1 MKIVEITNGMS
12 VAITNEEADLLLQ
25 FDEQTPS
32 MARRDLDQRQQL
44 MANNLVN
51 KNVLKRIKE
60 NGRIVYKRKTR

>member
-1 MKIVEITNGMS
+1 MKIVEVIDGLT

-32 MARRDLDQRQQL
+32 VARRDLDERKQI

>member
-1 MKIVEITNGMS
+1 MKIVEVVNGLS

-25 FDEQTPS
+25 FDEKTLS
-32 MARRDLDQRQQL
+32 LARRDLDERKQL

>member
-1 MKIVEITNGMS
+1 MKIVEILNGLS

-25 FDEQTPS
+25 FDDETPS
-32 MARRDLDQRQQL
+32 LARRDLDERKQI

>member
-1 MKIVEITNGMS
+1 MKIVEILNGLS
-12 VAITNEEADLLLQ
+12 VVITNEEADLLLQ
-25 FDEQTPS
+25 FDDQTPS
-32 MARRDLDQRQQL
+32 VARRDLDERKQI

>member
-1 MKIVEITNGMS
+1 MKIVEILNGLS

-25 FDEQTPS
+25 FDDETPS
-32 MARRDLDQRQQL
+32 VARRDLDERKQI

>member
-1 MKIVEITNGMS
+1 MKIIEVTHGMS
-12 VAITNEEADLLLQ
+12 VAITNEEADLLLK

>member
-1 MKIVEITNGMS
+1 MKIVEVTQGIS

-25 FDEQTPS
+25 FDEDTPS
-32 MARRDLDQRQQL
+32 IARRDLDERKQI

-60 NGRIVYKRKTR
+60 DGRIVYKRKTR

>member
-1 MKIVEITNGMS
+1 MKIVEILNGLS

-32 MARRDLDQRQQL
+32 LARRDLDERKQI

>member
-1 MKIVEITNGMS
+1 MKIVEITNGLS

-32 MARRDLDQRQQL
+32 LARRDLDERKQI

>member
-1 MKIVEITNGMS
+1 MKIVEILNGLS

-25 FDEQTPS
+25 FDDQTPS
-32 MARRDLDQRQQL
+32 VARRDLDERKQI

>member
-1 MKIVEITNGMS
+1 MKIVEITNGLS

-25 FDEQTPS
+25 FDDETPS
-32 MARRDLDQRQQL
+32 LARRDLDERKQI

>member
-1 MKIVEITNGMS
+1 MKIVEILNGLS

-32 MARRDLDQRQQL
+32 VARRDLDERKQI

>member
-1 MKIVEITNGMS
+1 MKIVEILNGLT
-12 VAITNEEADLLLQ
+12 VAITNDEADLLLQ

-32 MARRDLDQRQQL
+32 IARHDLDERKQI

-60 NGRIVYKRKTR
+60 NGRIVYKRKSR

>member
-1 MKIVEITNGMS
+1 MKIVEVIDGLT

-32 MARRDLDQRQQL
+32 VARKDLDERKQI

>member
-1 MKIVEITNGMS
+1 MKIVEVVNGLS

-25 FDEQTPS
+25 FDEKTPS
-32 MARRDLDQRQQL
+32 LARRDLDERKQL

>member
-1 MKIVEITNGMS
+1 MKIVEVTNNLS

-25 FDEQTPS
+25 FDDETPS
-32 MARRDLDQRQQL
+32 IARKDLDERKQI

-60 NGRIVYKRKTR
+60 NGLIIYKRKTR

>member
-1 MKIVEITNGMS
+1 MKIVEVLNGLS

-32 MARRDLDQRQQL
+32 IARRDLDERKQI
-44 MANNLVN
+44 MANSLVN

-60 NGRIVYKRKTR
+60 NGRVIYKRKIR

>member
-1 MKIVEITNGMS
+1 MKIVEIMNGLS

-25 FDEQTPS
+25 FDDETPS
-32 MARRDLDQRQQL
+32 VARRDLDERKQI

-60 NGRIVYKRKTR
+60 NGRIVYKRKAR